1 MNSKSLIIKQKL
13 NPIHRLT
20 LSRPKSSR
28 IMNDDSVFA
37 DLIKMCNSYVRHI
50 LFTRGGG
57 GGRWEGAKGGGL
69 KSINTMITKCLS
81 ICIPPPSHR
90 GKACAPSTTIYLA
103 TAVPRRGLAALSK
116 ASHRIHNHFY

>member
-57 GGRWEGAKGGGL
+57 GPGGRGKMFVNL
-69 KSINTMITKCLS
+69 HP
-81 ICIPPPSHR
+81 PPPS
-90 GKACAPSTTIYLA
+90 GKTMCSVYDHISCDCCAPARAGGVIEGK
-103 TAVPRRGLAALSK
+103 P
-116 ASHRIHNHFY
+116 

>member
-57 GGRWEGAKGGGL
+57 GQVGGA
-69 KSINTMITKCLS
+69 KCLS
-81 ICIPPPSHR
+81 ICIPPPPS
-90 GKACAPSTTIYLA
+90 GKSMCSVYDHISCDCYAPARAGGVIEGKS
-103 TAVPRRGLAALSK
+103 
-116 ASHRIHNHFY
+116 

>member
-57 GGRWEGAKGGGL
+57 GPGGRGKMFVNL
-69 KSINTMITKCLS
+69 H
-81 ICIPPPSHR
+81 PPPPHR

>member
-37 DLIKMCNSYVRHI
+37 DLIKMCNSYVMHI

-57 GGRWEGAKGGGL
+57 GQVGGGEGGGGE
-69 KSINTMITKCLS
+69 N
-81 ICIPPPSHR
+81 R
-90 GKACAPSTTIYLA
+90 
-103 TAVPRRGLAALSK
+103 
-116 ASHRIHNHFY
+116 